1 MDVILRLLGF
11 PSVFVGFGE
20 GVCKGQRFRPYEKV
34 EDTIKRLGN
43 GRSPVCRIPF
53 SIIDLLQRLLVMSDV
68 AQERHEKILT
78 EGLEI
83 FDGHKLV
90 CSR

>member
-1 MDVILRLLGF
+1 
-11 PSVFVGFGE
+11 
-20 GVCKGQRFRPYEKV
+20 
-34 EDTIKRLGN
+34 
-43 GRSPVCRIPF
+43 
-53 SIIDLLQRLLVMSDV
+53 MSDV
-68 AQERHEKILT
+68 AQGRHEKILT